1 MFGTNGPFNKTLN
14 QPTVLRDFDS
24 AAAGITTSVNT
35 LTSAMREELS
45 FIEHVRETALH
56 IVSDLVN
63 AVSDGTL
70 DEDELPT
77 DRLDALIIDA
87 LDGAD
92 DEDGTYENALI
103 ASIDDAFSTF
113 GVDDSV
119 IQEIFSDNV
128 DAADAAIEAAAST
141 VIANMPDEGDPLD
154 ELIREFIYGEPD
166 EVEDGFDSANK
177 SKRLSKAE
185 IKARVGAFSQKKV
198 NGRKVAYRG
207 VLAIR
212 KGVRAIVNKRL
223 PGQKVRLSAAQ
234 KAGLKKAR
242 LHAYTANALKKKVK
256 SFKKGRNMGFY

>member
-1 MFGTNGPFNKTLN
+1 MFGANGPFNKNPN
-14 QPTVLRDFDS
+14 QPLVLRDFDS

-35 LTSAMREELS
+35 MTSSIREELS

-70 DEDELPT
+70 EEDEVPT
-77 DRLDALIIDA
+77 DRLDSLIIDA

-92 DEDGTYENALI
+92 DEDGTYESALV

-154 ELIREFIYGEPD
+154 ELVREFIYGEPD
-166 EVEDGFDSANK
+166 EEEGFDSIGGK
-177 SKRLSKAE
+177 KKLSRGQMSTKT
-185 IKARVGAFSQKKV
+185 VG
-198 NGRKVAYRG
+198 GRKVRYKAIA
-207 VLAIR
+207 AIR
-212 KGVRAIVNKRL
+212 NGIKKIVNKRL
-223 PGQKVRLSAAQ
+223 PGQKIRLSSDQ

-242 LHAYTANALKKKVK
+242 LKAMSANSIRKRIKSLTKGKK
-256 SFKKGRNMGFY
+256 MGLHK

>member
-1 MFGTNGPFNKTLN
+1 MFGANGPFNKNPN
-14 QPTVLRDFDS
+14 QPMVLRDFDS

-35 LTSAMREELS
+35 MTSSIREELS

-70 DEDELPT
+70 EEDELPT
-77 DRLDALIIDA
+77 DRLDSLIIDA

-92 DEDGTYENALI
+92 DEDGTYESALV

-154 ELIREFIYGEPD
+154 ELVREFIYGEPD
-166 EVEDGFDSANK
+166 EEEGFDSIGGK
-177 SKRLSKAE
+177 KKLSRGQMSTKT
-185 IKARVGAFSQKKV
+185 VG
-198 NGRKVAYRG
+198 GRKVRYKAIA
-207 VLAIR
+207 AIR
-212 KGVRAIVNKRL
+212 NGVRAIVNKRL
-223 PGQKVRLSAAQ
+223 PGQKVRLSGDQ

-242 LHAYTANALKKKVK
+242 LKAMSANSIRKRIKSLTKGKK
-256 SFKKGRNMGFY
+256 MGLHK

>member
-1 MFGTNGPFNKTLN
+1 MFGANGPFNKNPN
-14 QPTVLRDFDS
+14 QPMVLRDFDS

-35 LTSAMREELS
+35 MTSSIREELS

-70 DEDELPT
+70 EEDELPT
-77 DRLDALIIDA
+77 DRLDSLIIDA

-92 DEDGTYENALI
+92 DEDGTYENALV

-154 ELIREFIYGEPD
+154 ELVREFVYGEPD
-166 EVEDGFDSANK
+166 EEEGFDSIGGK
-177 SKRLSKAE
+177 KKLSRGQMSTKT
-185 IKARVGAFSQKKV
+185 VG
-198 NGRKVAYRG
+198 GRKVRYKAIA
-207 VLAIR
+207 AIR
-212 KGVRAIVNKRL
+212 NGTKKIVNKRL
-223 PGQKVRLSAAQ
+223 PGQKIRLSSGQ

-242 LHAYTANALKKKVK
+242 LKAMSANSIRKRIKSLTKGKK
-256 SFKKGRNMGFY
+256 MGLHK

>member
-1 MFGTNGPFNKTLN
+1 MFGANGPFNKNPN
-14 QPTVLRDFDS
+14 QPMVLRDFDS

-35 LTSAMREELS
+35 MTSSIREELS

-70 DEDELPT
+70 EEDELPT
-77 DRLDALIIDA
+77 DRLDSLIIDA

-92 DEDGTYENALI
+92 DEDGTYENALV

-154 ELIREFIYGEPD
+154 ELVREFIYGEPD
-166 EVEDGFDSANK
+166 EEEGFDSIGGK
-177 SKRLSKAE
+177 KKLSRGQMSTKT
-185 IKARVGAFSQKKV
+185 VG
-198 NGRKVAYRG
+198 GRKVRYKAIA
-207 VLAIR
+207 AIR
-212 KGVRAIVNKRL
+212 NGIKKIVNKRL
-223 PGQKVRLSAAQ
+223 PGQKIRLSSGQ

-242 LHAYTANALKKKVK
+242 LKAMSANSIRKRIKSLTKGKK
-256 SFKKGRNMGFY
+256 MGLHK

>member
-1 MFGTNGPFNKTLN
+1 MFGANGPFNKNPN
-14 QPTVLRDFDS
+14 QPLVLRDFDS

-35 LTSAMREELS
+35 MTSSIREELS

-70 DEDELPT
+70 EEDELPT
-77 DRLDALIIDA
+77 DRLDSLIIDA

-92 DEDGTYENALI
+92 DEDGTYESALV

-154 ELIREFIYGEPD
+154 ELVREFIYGEPD
-166 EVEDGFDSANK
+166 EEEGFDSIGGK
-177 SKRLSKAE
+177 KKLSRGQMSTKT
-185 IKARVGAFSQKKV
+185 VG
-198 NGRKVAYRG
+198 GRKVRYKAIA
-207 VLAIR
+207 AIR
-212 KGVRAIVNKRL
+212 NGIKKIVNKRL
-223 PGQKVRLSAAQ
+223 PGQKIRLSSDQ

-242 LHAYTANALKKKVK
+242 LKAMSANSIRKRIKSLTKGKK
-256 SFKKGRNMGFY
+256 MGLHK

>member
-1 MFGTNGPFNKTLN
+1 MFGANGPFNKNPN
-14 QPTVLRDFDS
+14 QPMVLRDFDS

-35 LTSAMREELS
+35 MTSSIREELS

-70 DEDELPT
+70 EEDELPT
-77 DRLDALIIDA
+77 DRLDSLIIDA
-87 LDGAD
+87 IDGAD
-92 DEDGTYENALI
+92 DEDGTYENALV

-154 ELIREFIYGEPD
+154 ELVREFIYGEPD
-166 EVEDGFDSANK
+166 EEEGFDSIGGK
-177 SKRLSKAE
+177 KKLSRGQMSTKT
-185 IKARVGAFSQKKV
+185 VG
-198 NGRKVAYRG
+198 GRKVRYKAIA
-207 VLAIR
+207 AIR
-212 KGVRAIVNKRL
+212 NGTKKIVNKRL
-223 PGQKVRLSAAQ
+223 PGQKVRLSSDQ

-242 LHAYTANALKKKVK
+242 LKAMSANSIRKRIKSLTKGKK
-256 SFKKGRNMGFY
+256 MGLHK

>member
-1 MFGTNGPFNKTLN
+1 MFGANGPFNKNPN
-14 QPTVLRDFDS
+14 QPMVLRDFDS

-35 LTSAMREELS
+35 MTSSIREELS

-70 DEDELPT
+70 EEDELPT
-77 DRLDALIIDA
+77 DRLDSLIIDA
-87 LDGAD
+87 IDGAD
-92 DEDGTYENALI
+92 DEDGTYENALV

-154 ELIREFIYGEPD
+154 ELVREFIYGEPD
-166 EVEDGFDSANK
+166 EEEGFDSIGGK
-177 SKRLSKAE
+177 KKLSRGQMSTKT
-185 IKARVGAFSQKKV
+185 VG
-198 NGRKVAYRG
+198 GRKVRYKAIA
-207 VLAIR
+207 AIR
-212 KGVRAIVNKRL
+212 NGIKKIVNKRL
-223 PGQKVRLSAAQ
+223 PGQKIRLSSDQ

-242 LHAYTANALKKKVK
+242 LRALSANAIRKRMKSLIKGKK
-256 SFKKGRNMGFY
+256 MGLHK

>member
-1 MFGTNGPFNKTLN
+1 MFGANGPFNKNPN
-14 QPTVLRDFDS
+14 QPMVLRDFDS

-35 LTSAMREELS
+35 MTSSIREELS

-77 DRLDALIIDA
+77 DRLDSLIIDA
-87 LDGAD
+87 IDGAD
-92 DEDGTYENALI
+92 DEDGTYENALV

-154 ELIREFIYGEPD
+154 ELVREFIYGEPD
-166 EVEDGFDSANK
+166 EEEGFDSIGGK
-177 SKRLSKAE
+177 KKLSRGQMSTKT
-185 IKARVGAFSQKKV
+185 VG
-198 NGRKVAYRG
+198 GRKVRYKAIA
-207 VLAIR
+207 AIR
-212 KGVRAIVNKRL
+212 NGIKKIVNKRL
-223 PGQKVRLSAAQ
+223 PGQKIRLSSDQ

-242 LHAYTANALKKKVK
+242 LRALSANAIRKRMKSLIKGKK
-256 SFKKGRNMGFY
+256 MGLHK

>member
-1 MFGTNGPFNKTLN
+1 MFGANGPFNKNPN
-14 QPTVLRDFDS
+14 QPLVLRDFDS

-35 LTSAMREELS
+35 MTSSIREELS

-70 DEDELPT
+70 EEDELPT
-77 DRLDALIIDA
+77 DRLDSLIIDA

-92 DEDGTYENALI
+92 DEDGTYESALV

-154 ELIREFIYGEPD
+154 ELVREFIYGEPD
-166 EVEDGFDSANK
+166 EEEGFDSIGGK
-177 SKRLSKAE
+177 KKLSRGQMSTKT
-185 IKARVGAFSQKKV
+185 VG
-198 NGRKVAYRG
+198 GRKVRYKAIA
-207 VLAIR
+207 AIR
-212 KGVRAIVNKRL
+212 NGTKKIVNKRL
-223 PGQKVRLSAAQ
+223 PGQKIRLSSGQ

-242 LHAYTANALKKKVK
+242 LKAMSANSIRKRIKSLTKGKK
-256 SFKKGRNMGFY
+256 MGLHK

>member
-1 MFGTNGPFNKTLN
+1 MFGANGPFNKNPN
-14 QPTVLRDFDS
+14 QPMVLRDFDS

-35 LTSAMREELS
+35 MTSSIREELS

-70 DEDELPT
+70 EEDELPT
-77 DRLDALIIDA
+77 DRLDSLIIDA

-92 DEDGTYENALI
+92 DEDGTYESALV

-154 ELIREFIYGEPD
+154 ELVREFIYGEPD
-166 EVEDGFDSANK
+166 EEEGFDSIGGK
-177 SKRLSKAE
+177 KKLSRGQMSTKT
-185 IKARVGAFSQKKV
+185 VG
-198 NGRKVAYRG
+198 GRKVRYKAIA
-207 VLAIR
+207 AIR
-212 KGVRAIVNKRL
+212 NGIKKIVNKRL
-223 PGQKVRLSAAQ
+223 PGQKIRLSSGQ

-242 LHAYTANALKKKVK
+242 LKAMSANSIRKRIKSLTKGKK
-256 SFKKGRNMGFY
+256 MGLHK

>member
-1 MFGTNGPFNKTLN
+1 MFGANGPFNKNPN
-14 QPTVLRDFDS
+14 QPLVLRDFDS

-35 LTSAMREELS
+35 MTSSIREELS

-70 DEDELPT
+70 EEDELPT
-77 DRLDALIIDA
+77 DRLDSLIIDA

-92 DEDGTYENALI
+92 DEDGTYENALV

-141 VIANMPDEGDPLD
+141 VIANMPDDGDPLD
-154 ELIREFIYGEPD
+154 ELVREFIYGEPD
-166 EVEDGFDSANK
+166 EEEGFDSIGGK
-177 SKRLSKAE
+177 KKLSRGQMSTKT
-185 IKARVGAFSQKKV
+185 VG
-198 NGRKVAYRG
+198 GRKVRYKAIA
-207 VLAIR
+207 AIR
-212 KGVRAIVNKRL
+212 NGIKKIVNKRL
-223 PGQKVRLSAAQ
+223 PGQKIRLSSDQ

-242 LHAYTANALKKKVK
+242 LKAMSANSIRKRIKSLTKGKK
-256 SFKKGRNMGFY
+256 MGLHK

>member
-1 MFGTNGPFNKTLN
+1 MFGANGPFNKNPN
-14 QPTVLRDFDS
+14 QPLVLRDFDS

-35 LTSAMREELS
+35 MTSSIREELS

-70 DEDELPT
+70 EEDELPT
-77 DRLDALIIDA
+77 DRLDSLIIDA

-92 DEDGTYENALI
+92 DEDGTYENALV

-154 ELIREFIYGEPD
+154 ELVREFIYGEPN
-166 EVEDGFDSANK
+166 EEEGFDSIK
-177 SKRLSKAE
+177 KKKKLSRGQMSTKT
-185 IKARVGAFSQKKV
+185 VG
-198 NGRKVAYRG
+198 GRKVRYKAIA
-207 VLAIR
+207 AIR
-212 KGVRAIVNKRL
+212 NGIKKIVNKRL
-223 PGQKVRLSAAQ
+223 PGQKIRLSSDQ
-234 KAGLKKAR
+234 KAVLKKAR
-242 LHAYTANALKKKVK
+242 LKAMSANSIRKRIKSLTKGKK
-256 SFKKGRNMGFY
+256 MGLHK

>member
-1 MFGTNGPFNKTLN
+1 MFGANGPFNKNPN
-14 QPTVLRDFDS
+14 QPMVLRDFDS

-35 LTSAMREELS
+35 MTSSIREELS

-70 DEDELPT
+70 EEDELPT
-77 DRLDALIIDA
+77 DRLDSLIIDA

-92 DEDGTYENALI
+92 DEDGTYESALV

-154 ELIREFIYGEPD
+154 ELVREFIYGEPD
-166 EVEDGFDSANK
+166 EEEGFDSIGGK
-177 SKRLSKAE
+177 KKLSRGQMSTKT
-185 IKARVGAFSQKKV
+185 VG
-198 NGRKVAYRG
+198 GRKVRYKAIA
-207 VLAIR
+207 AIR
-212 KGVRAIVNKRL
+212 NGIKKIVNKRL
-223 PGQKVRLSAAQ
+223 PGQKVRLSSDQ
-234 KAGLKKAR
+234 KAGLKKALLR
-242 LHAYTANALKKKVK
+242 ALSANAIRKRMKSRIKGKK
-256 SFKKGRNMGFY
+256 MGLHK

>member
-1 MFGTNGPFNKTLN
+1 MFGANGPFNKNPN
-14 QPTVLRDFDS
+14 QPMVLRDFDS

-35 LTSAMREELS
+35 MTSSIREELS

-70 DEDELPT
+70 EEDELPT
-77 DRLDALIIDA
+77 DRLDSLIIDA

-92 DEDGTYENALI
+92 DEDGTYENALV

-154 ELIREFIYGEPD
+154 ELVREFIYGEPD
-166 EVEDGFDSANK
+166 EEEGFDSIGGK
-177 SKRLSKAE
+177 KKLSRGQMSTKT
-185 IKARVGAFSQKKV
+185 VG
-198 NGRKVAYRG
+198 GRKVRYKAIA
-207 VLAIR
+207 AIR
-212 KGVRAIVNKRL
+212 NGIKKIVNKRL
-223 PGQKVRLSAAQ
+223 PGQKIRLSSDQ

-242 LHAYTANALKKKVK
+242 LRALSANAIRKRMKSLIKGKK
-256 SFKKGRNMGFY
+256 MGLHK

>member
-1 MFGTNGPFNKTLN
+1 MFGANGPFNKNPN
-14 QPTVLRDFDS
+14 QPLVLRDFDS

-35 LTSAMREELS
+35 MTSSIREELS

-70 DEDELPT
+70 EEDELPT
-77 DRLDALIIDA
+77 DRLDSLIIDA

-92 DEDGTYENALI
+92 DEDGTYENALV

-154 ELIREFIYGEPD
+154 ELVREFIYGEPD
-166 EVEDGFDSANK
+166 EEEGFDSIGGK
-177 SKRLSKAE
+177 KKLSRGQMSTKT
-185 IKARVGAFSQKKV
+185 VG
-198 NGRKVAYRG
+198 GRKVRYKAIA
-207 VLAIR
+207 AIR
-212 KGVRAIVNKRL
+212 NGIKKIVNKRL
-223 PGQKVRLSAAQ
+223 PGQKVRLSGDQ

-242 LHAYTANALKKKVK
+242 LKAMSANSIRKRIKSLTKGKK
-256 SFKKGRNMGFY
+256 MGLHK

>member
-1 MFGTNGPFNKTLN
+1 MFGANGPFNKNPN
-14 QPTVLRDFDS
+14 QPMVLRDFDS

-35 LTSAMREELS
+35 MTSSIREELS

-70 DEDELPT
+70 EEDELPT
-77 DRLDALIIDA
+77 DRLDSLIIDA
-87 LDGAD
+87 IDGAD
-92 DEDGTYENALI
+92 DEDGTYENALV

-154 ELIREFIYGEPD
+154 ELVREFIYGEPD
-166 EVEDGFDSANK
+166 EEEGFDSIGGK
-177 SKRLSKAE
+177 KKLSRGQMSTKT
-185 IKARVGAFSQKKV
+185 VG
-198 NGRKVAYRG
+198 GRKVRYKAIA
-207 VLAIR
+207 AIR
-212 KGVRAIVNKRL
+212 NGIKKIVNKRL
-223 PGQKVRLSAAQ
+223 PGQKIRLSSGQ

-242 LHAYTANALKKKVK
+242 LKAMSANSIRKRIKSLTKGKK
-256 SFKKGRNMGFY
+256 MGLHK

>member
-1 MFGTNGPFNKTLN
+1 MFGANGPFNKNPN
-14 QPTVLRDFDS
+14 QPLVLRDFDS

-35 LTSAMREELS
+35 MTSSIREELS

-70 DEDELPT
+70 EEDELPT
-77 DRLDALIIDA
+77 DRLDSLIIDA

-92 DEDGTYENALI
+92 DEDGTYESALV

-154 ELIREFIYGEPD
+154 ELVREFIYGEPD
-166 EVEDGFDSANK
+166 EEEGFDSIGGK
-177 SKRLSKAE
+177 KKLSRGQMSTKT
-185 IKARVGAFSQKKV
+185 VG
-198 NGRKVAYRG
+198 GRKVRYKAIA
-207 VLAIR
+207 AIR
-212 KGVRAIVNKRL
+212 NGVRAIVNKRL
-223 PGQKVRLSAAQ
+223 PGQKVRLSGDQ

-242 LHAYTANALKKKVK
+242 LKAMSANSIRKRIKSLTKGKK
-256 SFKKGRNMGFY
+256 MGLHK

>member
-1 MFGTNGPFNKTLN
+1 MFGANGPFNKNPN
-14 QPTVLRDFDS
+14 QPLVLRDFDS

-35 LTSAMREELS
+35 MTSSIREELS

-70 DEDELPT
+70 EEDELPT
-77 DRLDALIIDA
+77 DRLDSLIIDA

-92 DEDGTYENALI
+92 DEDGTYENALV

-154 ELIREFIYGEPD
+154 ELVREFIYGEPD
-166 EVEDGFDSANK
+166 EEEGFDSIGGK
-177 SKRLSKAE
+177 KKLSRGQMSTKT
-185 IKARVGAFSQKKV
+185 VG
-198 NGRKVAYRG
+198 GRKVRYKAIA
-207 VLAIR
+207 AIR
-212 KGVRAIVNKRL
+212 NGIKKIVNKRL
-223 PGQKVRLSAAQ
+223 PGQKIRLSGDQ

-242 LHAYTANALKKKVK
+242 LKAMSANSIRKRIKSLTKGKK
-256 SFKKGRNMGFY
+256 MGLHK

>member
-1 MFGTNGPFNKTLN
+1 MFSANGPFNKNPN
-14 QPTVLRDFDS
+14 QPMVLRDFDS

-35 LTSAMREELS
+35 MTSSIREELS

-70 DEDELPT
+70 EEDELPT
-77 DRLDALIIDA
+77 DRLDSLIIDA

-92 DEDGTYENALI
+92 DEDGTYESALV

-154 ELIREFIYGEPD
+154 ELVREFIYGEPD
-166 EVEDGFDSANK
+166 EEEGFDSIGGK
-177 SKRLSKAE
+177 KKLSRGQMSTKT
-185 IKARVGAFSQKKV
+185 VG
-198 NGRKVAYRG
+198 GRKVRYKAIA
-207 VLAIR
+207 AIR
-212 KGVRAIVNKRL
+212 NGTKKIVNKRL
-223 PGQKVRLSAAQ
+223 PGQKIRLSGDQ

-242 LHAYTANALKKKVK
+242 LKAMSANSIRKRIKSLTKGKK
-256 SFKKGRNMGFY
+256 MGLHK